1 MNHQDP
7 LQPWI
12 SPDLEARITAWVL
25 GEASPFEIAEL
36 TRLVSDKPELA
47 VFKRRLELVHGL
59 VTDAHRPPAAP
70 LTLSPERRARV
81 LAALE
86 AHSPSVVPEPVIE
99 SGRSSR
105 PWVSTWLRWTG
116 PIAASVVLVFTLG
129 LVLRTSW
136 NSMPTDQS
144 AKFERQSLLREEVLE
159 QDRLELPRV
168 TFSESS
174 APLKNEGGPELSAGF
189 SDGLDAAKTEV
200 LQASA
205 GRPQPPR
212 PAMPS
217 AASSPRKDADLELA
231 GRRNVMP
238 TGLLSSAT
246 GTVTVS
252 GSATAANPSVKVPAW
267 GAEDDKQ
274 TLARSFGSTAPKE
287 VRDLGGATYSYFKSA
302 GAGDGPVRPSPVE
315 AGEKKLKLDAFTVS
329 AEPRQVSP
337 APPAAPASKRK
348 ADPSAERSTEPAD
361 ERKPAKPVSRT
372 NAVGGETPAWQQEV
386 SAAEQSEST
395 FSLHVSDASFRL
407 ARAALA
413 LGALPDPA
421 SVRAEEFY
429 NAFDYGDPAPAAG
442 EAVQAWIEQAG
453 HPFLSQRSL
462 VRIAVRVPASGRGAN
477 QPLSL
482 TVLLDTSGS
491 MERED
496 RAATVRQAL
505 TSLASL
511 LGPNDTLSLVGFA
524 RQPRLLADRLSGDK
538 AGQLVDLAA
547 RTPAEGGTDL
557 EAALKL
563 AGEVALRQRRDGA
576 RNRIVLLTDGAANL
590 GEADPAALAR
600 RIRDLRQQ
608 GIAFDAC
615 GIGADG
621 LDDRMIEALTRDGDG
636 RYQVLNT
643 PEEADDRFA
652 GALAGAFRPAAENV
666 KVQVRFNPA
675 RVGRYRLLGF
685 EHHRL
690 KAEDFRNDQVDA
702 AELAAEE
709 AAVALYQIEARPDGE
724 GELGEVLIRFRNAA
738 DGRMVER
745 SWTLVHAPQAP
756 SFVRASPSLKLA
768 GTAAFLAEK
777 LRGGDAAAGIRLSD
791 FAPVVNELR
800 GHYSHEARVQE
811 LVTMFA
817 QSRRLLGE

>member
-36 TRLVSDKPELA
+36 TRLISENPELA
-47 VFKRRLELVHGL
+47 VFKRRLELVQGL
-59 VTDAHRPPAAP
+59 VTEAHRAPTTPAM
-70 LTLSPERRARV
+70 TLSPERRARI
-81 LAALE
+81 LAAIE
-86 AHSPSVVPEPVIE
+86 APTGAAAPQLVMEPAP
-99 SGRSSR
+99 GRR
-105 PWVSTWLRWTG
+105 PWVSAWLRWTG
-116 PIAASVVLVFTLG
+116 PVAASVALVMTLG
-129 LVLRTSW
+129 LVLRTSM
-136 NSMPTDQS
+136 SVAEKTAAVEQPESKVATELAGGEAASARMKVALPRASFSDQS
-144 AKFERQSLLREEVLE
+144 GVVSEDRDGATPVVVGGMSDDSAQGRPSSSLAARPPVLSGMMESKDATLGRELRKQVSESLLAS
-159 QDRLELPRV
+159 
-168 TFSESS
+168 TSS
-174 APLKNEGGPELSAGF
+174 VPPITTGGSFAIPLSSTG
-189 SDGLDAAKTEV
+189 
-200 LQASA
+200 
-205 GRPQPPR
+205 
-212 PAMPS
+212 
-217 AASSPRKDADLELA
+217 AASSSGAQDRGVITSSGNKPGGNRAA
-231 GRRNVMP
+231 G
-238 TGLLSSAT
+238 
-246 GTVTVS
+246 
-252 GSATAANPSVKVPAW
+252 PALI
-267 GAEDDKQ
+267 ASDK
-274 TLARSFGSTAPKE
+274 KE
-287 VRDLGGATYSYFKSA
+287 
-302 GAGDGPVRPSPVE
+302 
-315 AGEKKLKLDAFTVS
+315 LKLDAFAVA
-329 AEPRQVSP
+329 AEPRQLRAV
-337 APPAAPASKRK
+337 PPAAPASPRE
-348 ADPSAERSTEPAD
+348 AEPAN
-361 ERKPAKPVSRT
+361 ERNPAKPVTRA
-372 NAVGGETPAWQQEV
+372 NAAGRDASEWQQEV
-386 SAAEQSEST
+386 SVRDQSDST

-413 LGALPDPA
+413 AGSLPDPA
-421 SVRAEEFY
+421 SVRPEEFY
-429 NAFDYGDPAPAAG
+429 NAFDFGDPAPVAG
-442 EAVQAWIEQAG
+442 EAVQAWIEQSG

-462 VRIAVRVPASGRGAN
+462 VRIAVRVPASGRIAN

-505 TSLASL
+505 ASLASL

-524 RQPRLLADRLSGDK
+524 RQPRLLADRLAGDK

-557 EAALKL
+557 DAALKL

-590 GEADPAALAR
+590 GEADPAVLAR

-608 GIAFDAC
+608 GVAFDAC
-615 GIGADG
+615 GIGAEG
-621 LDDRMIEALTRDGDG
+621 LDDGMIEALTREGDG
-636 RYQVLNT
+636 RYQVLNS
-643 PEEADDRFA
+643 PEEADARFA

-675 RVGRYRLLGF
+675 RVGRYRLIGF

-709 AAVALYQIEARPDGE
+709 AAVALYQIESRPDGE
-724 GELGEVLIRFRNAA
+724 GEVGEVQIRFRDAA

-756 SFVRASPSLKLA
+756 SFGRASPSLKLA

-777 LRGGDAAAGIRLSD
+777 LRGGDVAAGIRLSD
-791 FAPVVNELR
+791 FAPIVNELR
-800 GHYSHEARVQE
+800 GHYRHEARVQE
-811 LVTMFA
+811 LVAMFA
-817 QSRRLLGE
+817 QSRRLLRE

>member
-36 TRLVSDKPELA
+36 TRLVTEKPELA

-59 VTDAHRPPAAP
+59 VTDAHRPPATP

-86 AHSPSVVPEPVIE
+86 AHSPGVAPESVIE
-99 SGRSSR
+99 PGRGRR

-116 PIAASVVLVFTLG
+116 PIAASVALVFTLG
-129 LVLRTSW
+129 LVVRTSW
-136 NSMPTDQS
+136 NAMPTSQS
-144 AKFERQSLLREEVLE
+144 VKFERQSTPSEELLQQE
-159 QDRLELPRV
+159 RLELPRV
-168 TFSESS
+168 TFSDS
-174 APLKNEGGPELSAGF
+174 ALPFKNEGAPELSAGH
-189 SDGLDAAKTEV
+189 SDGPDAAKTEV
-200 LQASA
+200 LQAPA
-205 GRPQPPR
+205 GRPQSPR
-212 PAMPS
+212 PVVPS
-217 AASSPRKDADLELA
+217 AARASRKDADLELA
-231 GRRNVMP
+231 GRRKVAP
-238 TGLLSSAT
+238 SELASST
-246 GTVTVS
+246 IEPVTLGGAAS
-252 GSATAANPSVKVPAW
+252 AANPVVKVPVW
-267 GAEDDKQ
+267 GSEDDKQ
-274 TLARSFGSTAPKE
+274 SLARSFGSTAPKE
-287 VRDLGGATYSYFKSA
+287 VRDQGVVTYSYFKSGAA
-302 GAGDGPVRPSPVE
+302 GAVRAAPGAS
-315 AGEKKLKLDAFTVS
+315 GEKELKLDAFTVS

-337 APPAAPASKRK
+337 APPAVSAGKRK
-348 ADPSAERSTEPAD
+348 VERSVERTEEPSD
-361 ERKPAKPVSRT
+361 ERKPAKPVSRA
-372 NAVGGETPAWQQEV
+372 NAVGGETSAWQQEV
-386 SAAEQSEST
+386 SAAEQSDST

-413 LGALPDPA
+413 SGALPDPA

-462 VRIAVRVPASGRGAN
+462 VRIAVRVPASGRSAN

-496 RAATVRQAL
+496 RAATVRRAL
-505 TSLASL
+505 ASLVSL

-675 RVGRYRLLGF
+675 RVGRYRLIGF

-756 SFVRASPSLKLA
+756 SFGRASPSLKLA

-777 LRGGDAAAGIRLSD
+777 LRGGDTATGIRLSD

-811 LVTMFA
+811 LVSMFA